1 MTQYRLSRRAVA
13 DLDGI
18 WDYLAIARGSPDAAF
33 NQLELLHSRF
43 SLLAESEL
51 LGEERNDLRP
61 GLRIFSVDPFVVFYY
76 VIPNGI
82 EVAGVVHG
90 SRDIEGLFRRGER

>member
-13 DLDGI
+13 DLEGV
-18 WDYLAIARGSPDAAF
+18 WDYLAIARGNPDAAF
-33 NQLELLHSRF
+33 NQLESLYSRF
-43 SLLAESEL
+43 SLLAESQF
-51 LGEERNDLRP
+51 LGEQRNDLRP
-61 GLRIFSVDPFVVFYY
+61 GLRIFSVDQFVVFYY
-76 VIPNGI
+76 VIPDGI

>member
-1 MTQYRLSRRAVA
+1 MA
-13 DLDGI
+13 DLEGI
-18 WDYLAIARGSPDAAF
+18 WDYLAITCRNPDAAF
-33 NQLELLHSRF
+33 NQLESLYSRF
-43 SLLAESEL
+43 TLLAESQF
-51 LGEERNDLRP
+51 LGEQRDDLRR
-61 GLRIFSVDPFVVFYY
+61 GLRIFAVNQFVVFYY

>member
-13 DLDGI
+13 DLEGI
-18 WDYLAIARGSPDAAF
+18 WDYLAIARRNADAAF
-33 NQLELLHSRF
+33 NQLESLYSRF
-43 SLLAESEL
+43 SLLAESQF
-51 LGEERNDLRP
+51 LGEQRDALRP
-61 GLRIFSVDPFVVFYY
+61 GLRIFSVDQFVIFYY
-76 VIPNGI
+76 VIPDGI